1 MFKEFREFIARGNVV
16 DLGVGVAIG
25 GSFSNLV
32 NSLINN
38 VVTPPIRMALHSAQ
52 NIATDAA
59 GGAAEAVGFD
69 ANAAPTGLGAFGA
82 QLSSFL
88 LMSGVIFLAVK
99 VSNSLKRRFAARARR
114 RCQSRSDAV
123 AGRFAG
129 ASGRAKRTHYR
140 IVGADGGAHTAVG
153 SQIGFLIFPS

>member
-25 GSFSNLV
+25 GAFSNLV

-38 VVTPPIRMALHSAQ
+38 VVTPPIRMVLHSAQ
-52 NIATDAA
+52 NAASDAA
-59 GGAAEAVGFD
+59 GSAADKVGFD

-88 LMSGVIFLAVK
+88 LMSLVIFAAVK
-99 VSNSLKRRFAARARR
+99 ISNSLKRRFAARARTVDVKA
-114 RCQSRSDAV
+114 DAMPSQEDLQVRQV
-123 AGRFAG
+123 AQNERIIELLEQMAAARNSG
-129 ASGRAKRTHYR
+129 AA
-140 IVGADGGAHTAVG
+140 
-153 SQIGFLIFPS
+153 

>member
-16 DLGVGVAIG
+16 DLGVGVAVG
-25 GSFSNLV
+25 GAFSNLV

-52 NIATDAA
+52 SVATDAA
-59 GGAAEAVGFD
+59 GSAASAAGFD

-88 LMSGVIFLAVK
+88 LMSLVIFAAVK
-99 VSNSLKRRFAARARR
+99 ISNSLKNRFAARARIADVKAPPR
-114 RCQSRSDAV
+114 PSQEDLQVRQV
-123 AGRFAG
+123 AQNERIIELLEQM
-129 ASGRAKRTHYR
+129 ASQK
-140 IVGADGGAHTAVG
+140 
-153 SQIGFLIFPS
+153 SN

>member
-25 GSFSNLV
+25 GAFSNLV

-38 VVTPPIRMALHSAQ
+38 VVTPPIRLAIHSAQ
-52 NIATDAA
+52 TAATDAA
-59 GGAAEAVGFD
+59 GSAADAAGFD

-88 LMSGVIFLAVK
+88 LMALVIFAAVK
-99 VSNSLKRRFAARARR
+99 ISNGVKQRFAARARAADVKDEAQPSQEDLQVR
-114 RCQSRSDAV
+114 QV
-123 AGRFAG
+123 AQNERIIELLEQLVAAPQKPG
-129 ASGRAKRTHYR
+129 AA
-140 IVGADGGAHTAVG
+140 
-153 SQIGFLIFPS
+153 

>member
-38 VVTPPIRMALHSAQ
+38 VITPPIRMALHSAQ
-52 NIATDAA
+52 TVASDAVGDAA
-59 GGAAEAVGFD
+59 GAVGFD

-82 QLSSFL
+82 QLSSFV
-88 LMSGVIFLAVK
+88 LMSLVIFVAVK
-99 VSNSLKRRFAARARR
+99 ISNTLKRRFAARARAA
-114 RCQSRSDAV
+114 DVKAEAMPF

-129 ASGRAKRTHYR
+129 ASGRAKRAHYR
-140 IVGADGGAHTAVG
+140 VIGTDGGARVA
-153 SQIGFLIFPS
+153 

>member
-52 NIATDAA
+52 SAATDAVGKA
-59 GGAAEAVGFD
+59 GVAPFD
-69 ANAAPTGLGAFGA
+69 SNAAPTGLGAFGA

-88 LMSGVIFLAVK
+88 LMSLVIFAAVK
-99 VSNSLKRRFAARARR
+99 ISNSLKNRFAARARAADVKAPPR
-114 RCQSRSDAV
+114 PSQEDLQVRQV
-123 AGRFAG
+123 AQNERIIELLEQM
-129 ASGRAKRTHYR
+129 ASQK
-140 IVGADGGAHTAVG
+140 
-153 SQIGFLIFPS
+153 SN